1 MMEDGAAGLQVLI
14 GSVKEEGGQVL
25 MKQQWSRQVDRFI
38 VLHAVLCSKAR
49 KIRKLM

>member
-1 MMEDGAAGLQVLI
+1 MEDDAARLQVLI
-14 GSVKEEGGQVL
+14 GSVKEEGGQVK

-49 KIRKLM
+49 KISELM